1 MEIVTSTAGLTDE
14 QLESLA
20 RASSALLVRQAVEKL
35 KRRELHTAREQAA
48 LDRALRNQRKTAPL
62 TAAERVRKM
71 VAMRNTITIPQ
82 QRMSE
87 RRKSCKSKPVLFLK
101 TYLPHWF
108 TKPFS
113 QDQLDDI
120 EDMRRLY
127 MEGRNFFIVEP
138 RGWGKTTRADGMA
151 LWAMLNGWQRYVPL
165 VAATA
170 KMAKK
175 LAGDV
180 TQEIADNDSLA
191 EDWPDICLPIRAAY
205 QRANRAG
212 YVTVTVI
219 DPETNQPVGE
229 PCQAARMVCST
240 TKLVLPCVRAITDGP
255 EIYNSVF
262 ECAGLQEACRGL
274 WHKTSS
280 GERLRPDVV
289 LIDDF
294 QTDRS
299 AASLNQ
305 CATRINLIKSAF
317 KRMGGPSKKVRI
329 GIAATVIKPGD
340 AAHQL
345 LDRKKHPDLNGLR
358 KRFVYEWPKASRQGM
373 EQRGIPYDADK
384 DLWEQY
390 VTLRKQGHR
399 DGDGGRVANAFY
411 IEHREA
417 MDEGVKVGWDYGYDE
432 SLGELT
438 TVQSAFNIIADDGE
452 AAFMAECQNEPL
464 ATSNVVVRL
473 TSDAVMQRTNN
484 LTAGEVPDMAQVVV
498 GFVDMNDHAL
508 AWTVGAFHKEN
519 SGGVTGSITGYGE
532 WGMDGNLA
540 EVGRLDRL
548 DRIWDE
554 KHPSPEG
561 KEQRFW
567 KALEGCMTYLLSPG
581 LWTRRGQMVPL
592 NLVLIDSGY
601 TLEKGSRLVY
611 NWCRSWYERGG
622 ANVMPCRGWPARTF
636 RMKNDGAV
644 VRQSLEAWWRME
656 EYELRTGVKITALAH
671 DADFHRRQM
680 QAAWTLPPGS
690 PQSLNI
696 YGTQGVMHMRYAQQ
710 VACEKLTQYVQSD
723 SPRASGLY
731 QWDGTPGIRNEM
743 GDTTSGCRLAAWA
756 LLGDS
761 TMAGQTVKPPPA
773 PAPAPSGPPP
783 RHVNAPRVV
792 ASARPGRQRHAVVE
806 MPGWGR

>member
-1 MEIVTSTAGLTDE
+1 MQRYRAKASDLDFDLPSAAIIKEREQYRYNLRRFCDE
-14 QLESLA
+14 VVNQWFPLPHSEDQLFCLQQ
-20 RASSALLVRQAVEKL
+20 LQAVATGGGS
-35 KRRELHTAREQAA
+35 RAIAR
-48 LDRALRNQRKTAPL
+48 
-62 TAAERVRKM
+62 
-71 VAMRNTITIPQ
+71 
-82 QRMSE
+82 S
-87 RRKSCKSKPVLFLK
+87 
-101 TYLPHWF
+101 
-108 TKPFS
+108 
-113 QDQLDDI
+113 
-120 EDMRRLY
+120 
-127 MEGRNFFIVEP
+127 
-138 RGWGKTTRADGMA
+138 RGCGKTQQTKAAA
-151 LWAMLNGWQRYVPL
+151 LWAALFRHRRYTVPF
-165 VAATA
+165 AATA
-170 KMAKK
+170 KFSRKNLNSMVKMLAFSSNLRRLWPEISIPLRTAYAK
-175 LAGDV
+175 
-180 TQEIADNDSLA
+180 
-191 EDWPDICLPIRAAY
+191 P
-205 QRANRAG
+205 NRAKYLTWRG
-212 YVTVTVI
+212 N
-219 DPETNQPVGE
+219 PLNLE
-229 PCQAARMVCST
+229 CST
-240 TKLVLPCVRAITDGP
+240 TKLVFPHYEGGEGVSLI
-255 EIYNSVF
+255 
-262 ECAGLQEACRGL
+262 ECAGILEAARGL
-274 WHKTSS
+274 QFDTPT
-280 GERLRPDVV
+280 GETLRPDF
-289 LIDDF
+289 LIGDDF
-294 QTDRS
+294 QTKAS
-299 AASLNQ
+299 AKSEEQ
-305 CATRINLIKSAF
+305 CATRIETICGDFAQ
-317 KRMGGPSKKVRI
+317 MGGPDTSV
-329 GIAATVIKPGD
+329 AMVLNCTVIKAGD
-340 AAHQL
+340 AADQL
-345 LDRKKHPDLNGLR
+345 LDRRKHPEFQGIR
-358 KRFVYEWPKASRQGM
+358 QRFVYEWPLASRRGM
-373 EQRGIPYDADK
+373 EERKMEYDTAK
-384 DLWEQY
+384 DLWEKY
-390 VTLRKQGHR
+390 VTLRKQGLR
-399 DGDGGRVANAFY
+399 DGDNGKAASEFYLANRA
-411 IEHREA
+411 A
-417 MDEGVKVGWDYGYDE
+417 MDAGAKVGWE
-432 SLGELT
+432 HKFIKKAGEH
-438 TVQSAFNIIADDGE
+438 SAIQHAYNVISDFGE
-452 AAFMAECQNEPL
+452 VVFSAEYQNEPITPQSL
-464 ATSNVVVRL
+464 SIKL

-484 LTAGEVPDMAQVVV
+484 MKAGEVPDMAQVVV

-519 SGGVTGSITGYGE
+519 SGGVTGSIIGYGE

-540 EVGRLDRL
+540 EVGRLDRR

-656 EYELRTGVKITALAH
+656 EYELRPGVKITALAH

-761 TMAGQTVKPPPA
+761 TTAVQTVKPPPA

-783 RHVNAPRVV
+783 RYVNAPRVV